1 MAYMKDSTGRRLDSF
16 EVAGTEDVS
25 GIASNAASVVID
37 QRSVKKAIGLA
48 DNIGAPRFTRLNNG
62 QPILTL
68 EAQNPAPGAASPA
81 ATTNTI
87 YWPWIVYVRDALGE
101 AALDDYYMFYSTD
114 HETTHALSGIWLA
127 TAPTPE
133 GPWTGRGRTYID
145 NVTGNQ
151 TETPTV
157 IWNEQENLFFM
168 YYQQSNVS
176 GSVGS
181 QVTLL
186 ATSPTALPGSWT
198 RVGVV
203 IDVVAG
209 TTPGDGHVGYAR
221 VFRIGRTWYAWHLLG
236 GAGRAS
242 GISRSSNG
250 RVWITET
257 RPLSAEAD
265 KVGRG
270 YRVQWNA
277 SMPIAWRGATWVVG
291 MYGDYAANAEVKYT
305 ILFAAPLAAD
315 YRKLLSKPM
324 PQLEPPLTANGEST
338 DHKCNQAFV
347 GRDDQLY
354 LVYQCGEKFF
364 IGKAE

>member
-1 MAYMKDSTGRRLDSF
+1 MAYMRDSTGRRLDSF
-16 EVAGTEDVS
+16 EVAGVGDVVEIS
-25 GIASNAASVVID
+25 EEAAAGTID
-37 QRSVKKAIGLA
+37 RLSVKRAVDLSTNLGSPRFVRL
-48 DNIGAPRFTRLNNG
+48 NSGAPIFTLA
-62 QPILTL
+62 Q
-68 EAQNPAPGAASPA
+68 QNPAPDAATPST
-81 ATTNTI
+81 TTNTI
-87 YWPWIVYVRDALGE
+87 YWPWVLNARQFLGE
-101 AALDDYYMFYSTD
+101 AALDEYYMFYSTD
-114 HETTHALSGIWLA
+114 HETTHSLSGVWLA

-133 GPWTGRGRTYID
+133 GPWTGRGRTYLD
-145 NVTGNQ
+145 TTTGNQ

-157 IWNEQENLFFM
+157 IWNEQEGLFFM

-176 GSVGS
+176 GTVGS

-242 GISRSSNG
+242 GISRSSDG
-250 RVWITET
+250 RRWITET

-270 YRVQWNA
+270 FRVQWNG
-277 SMPIAWRGATWVVG
+277 SLPITWRGETWVVG
-291 MYGDYAANAEVKYT
+291 MYGDYASNAEIKNTV
-305 ILFAAPLAAD
+305 LFAAPLAAD

-324 PQLEPPLTANGEST
+324 KQLDPPITANGESS

-347 GRDDQLY
+347 GADDQLY
-354 LVYQCGEKFF
+354 LIYQCGESFF